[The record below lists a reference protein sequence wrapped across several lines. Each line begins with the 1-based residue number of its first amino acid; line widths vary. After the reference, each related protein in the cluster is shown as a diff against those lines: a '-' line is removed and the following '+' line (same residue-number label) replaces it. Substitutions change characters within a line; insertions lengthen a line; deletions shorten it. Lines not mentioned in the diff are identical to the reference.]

1 MKNTP
6 SVILVVD
13 DDRTILTIIEAL
25 LKKNGYEVITALSG
39 LMAKQVITENHKKID
54 AVLLDRMM
62 PDMDGIDVVKWINNN
77 KKISTLQIIM
87 LTILDRPEQV
97 KEGIDE
103 GVFYYLTK
111 PIQEPV
117 LKSVVASAVR
127 ESKQHKLL
135 TQELKRH
142 RNGFKLLMD
151 ASFKIRTIEEAED
164 VACFI
169 TNAFPEP
176 SKILPGVAAL
186 IVNAIEHGNCQI
198 FYDEKSKLISEG
210 TWKEEIEKRLT
221 LEENKN
227 KFVDIVFNKEG
238 EKYTIKITDQGQGF
252 VWKKFIVV
260 DPSRALDNHG
270 RGIARANMIFDSL
283 EYNKQ
288 GNQVVAIVD
297 KTGKE
302 SFVW

>member
-6 SVILVVD
+6 AVILVVD
-13 DDRTILTIIEAL
+13 DDRTILAVIESL
-25 LKKNGYEVITALSG
+25 LKKNGYEVITAING
-39 LMAKQVITENHKKID
+39 TMAEQAITENHKKID
-54 AVLLDRMM
+54 AILLDRMM
-62 PDMDGIDVVKWINNN
+62 PDMDGIDVVKWMNSN
-77 KKISTLQIIM
+77 KKISTPPIIM
-87 LTILDRPEQV
+87 LTVLDRPEQV

-117 LKSVVASAVR
+117 LKSVVSSAVR

-135 TQELKRH
+135 TQELERH
-142 RNGFKLLMD
+142 RNGFKLLD
-151 ASFKIRTIEEAED
+151 NASFKVHTLDEADD

-169 TNAFPEP
+169 ANSFPEP
-176 SKILPGVAAL
+176 SKILPGIAAL
-186 IVNAIEHGNCQI
+186 VINAIEHGNCQI
-198 FYDEKSKLISEG
+198 FYDEKSKLVSEG
-210 TWKEEIEKRLT
+210 TWREEVEKRLT

-227 KFVDIVFNKEG
+227 KFADVIFTKEG
-238 EKYTIKITDQGQGF
+238 QKYTIKITDQGQGF
-252 VWKKFIVV
+252 TWKKFIIA

-288 GNQVVAIVD
+288 GNQVSATVD
-297 KTGKE
+297 KTDKE
-302 SFVW
+302 SFTW